1 MQRDKGFAMK
11 FSGDTYDEARDGERL
26 SRQARV
32 VFEVMRDG
40 MWRTL
45 AEISHL
51 TKEPEA
57 SISARLRD
65 LRKERNGSYRVERE
79 YLAGGIWQ
87 YRVLPP
93 LPSDQEEL
101 FEVSE

>member
-1 MQRDKGFAMK
+1 MK
-11 FSGDTYDEARDGERL
+11 FSGGTYDEDRDGERL

-32 VFEVMRDG
+32 VFDLMQDG
-40 MWRTL
+40 KWRTL
-45 AEISHL
+45 ADIAAR

-93 LPSDQEEL
+93 LPSDQDEL

>member
-1 MQRDKGFAMK
+1 MK
-11 FSGDTYDEARDGERL
+11 FSGDTYDEYRDGERL

-32 VFEVMRDG
+32 VFDLMQDG
-40 MWRTL
+40 KWRTL
-45 AEISHL
+45 ADIAAR

-79 YLAGGIWQ
+79 YLACGIWQ

-93 LPSDQEEL
+93 LPSDQHQL
-101 FEVSE
+101 FEAAK

>member
-1 MQRDKGFAMK
+1 MK
-11 FSGDTYDEARDGERL
+11 FSGDTYDEDRDGERL

-32 VFEVMRDG
+32 VFDLMQDG
-40 MWRTL
+40 KWRTL
-45 AEISHL
+45 ADIAAR

-101 FEVSE
+101 FEMSE

>member
-1 MQRDKGFAMK
+1 MK

-26 SRQARV
+26 SRQAQV
-32 VFEVMRDG
+32 VLDLMRDG
-40 MWRTL
+40 KWRTL
-45 AEISHL
+45 ADIAGR
-51 TKEPEA
+51 TQEPEA

-101 FEVSE
+101 FEVAK

>member
-1 MQRDKGFAMK
+1 MK
-11 FSGDTYDEARDGERL
+11 FSGETYDEDRDGERL

-45 AEISHL
+45 ADISHL

-57 SISARLRD
+57 SISARLLD

-79 YLAGGIWQ
+79 YLARGIWQ

-93 LPSDQEEL
+93 LPSDQDEL